1 MQRTKFQEDRTY
13 NLFYYDEHLCPSRVN
28 LNFSI
33 FMNLVRRSVR
43 NSVKK

>member
-33 FMNLVRRSVR
+33 SMDKNDRKIVRR
-43 NSVKK
+43 